1 MTMKG
6 ELRRAFKTEMGLAH
20 NLIADQDF
28 EGAWYHLERA
38 HILGQRGLWSHI
50 VVHMTML
57 NFAIRRSDVRE
68 VLGQI
73 MRILAT
79 IPGYLFGWIPV
90 GNTGG
95 SNVVIIFG
103 AVLACA
109 WFFLL
114 WSVWCFWP
122 GCLWLRVIARASRKL
137 IKSGKR
143 GNKSKSQ
150 NLERPNRSRLCRSSI
165 GMPSRRN

>member
-1 MTMKG
+1 MKG
-6 ELRRAFKTEMGLAH
+6 ELRRAFKSEMGLAR

-57 NFAIRRSDVRE
+57 KFAIRQSDVRE

-95 SNVVIIFG
+95 SNVSAFKPMAIPEDLKPYLMG
-103 AVLACA
+103 YN
-109 WFFLL
+109 L
-114 WSVWCFWP
+114 W
-122 GCLWLRVIARASRKL
+122 
-137 IKSGKR
+137 R
-143 GNKSKSQ
+143 G
-150 NLERPNRSRLCRSSI
+150 I
-165 GMPSRRN
+165 G